1 MRCTDV
7 VLDVERMRRRAPR
20 LSRHVTIAQVPG
32 ALHDVTLFP
41 EPARTKVFDEVQRF
55 LTAYVD

>member
-1 MRCTDV
+1 M

-32 ALHDVTLFP
+32 ALHDVTLSP

-55 LTAYVD
+55 LAAYVD